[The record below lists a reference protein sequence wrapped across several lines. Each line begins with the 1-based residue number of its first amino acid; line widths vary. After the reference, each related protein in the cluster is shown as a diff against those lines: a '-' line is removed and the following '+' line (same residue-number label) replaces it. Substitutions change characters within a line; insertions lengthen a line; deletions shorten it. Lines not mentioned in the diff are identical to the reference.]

1 MTSRKVKKELE
12 KFKAFKKNFKFEMKE
27 LETKKDESIFVDG
40 VCIREGKDGEWVG
53 ETETIINVGYKIH
66 GAISKALSNLFH
78 YEFKFKG
85 LKVNSIESVFQALK
99 FDDKKSQKAMA
110 VYFGLDSNNV
120 KAASNYDW
128 KKLQKFC
135 YMGKIMSRESSEYE
149 DFVDELYISAIQN
162 PLFRNALKNV
172 GDKYILHAMG
182 EPDKTKTV
190 FSRFEFEY
198 ELNAI
203 KTFVQGEN

>member
-1 MTSRKVKKELE
+1 MKKY
-12 KFKAFKKNFKFEMKE
+12 F
-27 LETKKDESIFVDG
+27 G
-40 VCIREGKDGEWVG
+40 
-53 ETETIINVGYKIH
+53 INQKSM
-66 GAISKALSNLFH
+66 ADAL
-78 YEFKFKG
+78 
-85 LKVNSIESVFQALK
+85 VFLGFNYLK

-162 PLFRNALKNV
+162 PLFRSALKNV

-198 ELNAI
+198 EFRF
-203 KTFVQGEN
+203 TS